1 VLTKPDLLP
10 AGSSDSPL
18 QKVLSNAELKFGYG
32 YFVVKN
38 PDQVMLNNR
47 LTHHDARFQ
56 EQEFF
61 TTKQPW
67 NTSLRSYR
75 GRFGTPNLQH
85 FLSKKLAGQMIK
97 ALPVIYDQVQVRLDD
112 VDSKLRNI
120 PEPPTHG
127 AARIIM
133 DLLIAFSDHV
143 RREMEGSY
151 PCKDWRN
158 SWKDLRDEFFAGLDA
173 MRPTMRT
180 RGQRDYGLYTLAGKS
195 SDDPVCLSDGDDDDD
210 MVGQPQTPQSKR
222 KLENTTTPTSNKKS
236 RFSVPPVSTP
246 QKNPHVNGVD
256 YNGKR
261 KVFQLDEVCQHL
273 DANSHQKIPGHIEW
287 KVVDDLIRQT
297 ISHWRVP
304 TDKLFNDLTNR
315 LKDFIRLTFEQYFQV
330 RKDTKLYTE
339 AWKTVENILA
349 TSLTEVSS
357 MAYDSYNDEVE
368 GPYTFHEAIFNNE
381 KKTMREKYRE
391 ARFETRLRIYMEE
404 MAHHV
409 GEEKVSSKD
418 KLRKNDI
425 VCARLREEPY
435 EVEVDVVAKIAS
447 YYVFAVRRFH
457 DAICMRI
464 ESKFFARLR
473 MKLRDDMEDTLGI
486 NGEEGSQKA
495 AELLAEPLH
504 HAARRKELMAMR
516 DALLQGQRE
525 LDALHEKHG
534 TQLSAS
540 QGSNGY
546 AVPTSSASFGPT
558 STPLTDEMLDIT
570 QSGRVRR

>member
-222 KLENTTTPTSNKKS
+222 KLEQEESLLCAASFNPPKESTCQWRGLQWQAQSLPTGRGLSAL
-236 RFSVPPVSTP
+236 
-246 QKNPHVNGVD
+246 GC
-256 YNGKR
+256 
-261 KVFQLDEVCQHL
+261 QL
-273 DANSHQKIPGHIEW
+273 AS
-287 KVVDDLIRQT
+287 
-297 ISHWRVP
+297 
-304 TDKLFNDLTNR
+304 
-315 LKDFIRLTFEQYFQV
+315 KDPRPY
-330 RKDTKLYTE
+330 R
-339 AWKTVENILA
+339 
-349 TSLTEVSS
+349 
-357 MAYDSYNDEVE
+357 VE
-368 GPYTFHEAIFNNE
+368 G
-381 KKTMREKYRE
+381 R
-391 ARFETRLRIYMEE
+391 
-404 MAHHV
+404 
-409 GEEKVSSKD
+409 
-418 KLRKNDI
+418 
-425 VCARLREEPY
+425 
-435 EVEVDVVAKIAS
+435 
-447 YYVFAVRRFH
+447 
-457 DAICMRI
+457 
-464 ESKFFARLR
+464 
-473 MKLRDDMEDTLGI
+473 
-486 NGEEGSQKA
+486 
-495 AELLAEPLH
+495 
-504 HAARRKELMAMR
+504 
-516 DALLQGQRE
+516 
-525 LDALHEKHG
+525 
-534 TQLSAS
+534 
-540 QGSNGY
+540 
-546 AVPTSSASFGPT
+546 
-558 STPLTDEMLDIT
+558 
-570 QSGRVRR
+570 